1 MDNEINPLAKH
12 SQHFSKYAM
21 FYRGIILKTRVHENA
36 RSLLKKASCQ
46 PQLACIPLG
55 VLRMHTTRE
64 RYGGIS
70 MTFFSS
76 LAWTGISFLL
86 FTVLVAVISAWKTRD
101 EQLDTAEGYFLA
113 GRGLP
118 GVVIAGSLLL
128 TNLSAEQLVGL
139 NGQSWKTNMGP
150 IAWEVGS
157 MFTLLVLAYYFLPK
171 YLKMGAMTIPSLMEE
186 RYGKGTKTMF
196 SLVIVVMYSILNLP
210 VILYSGAVVF
220 EQIFDISG
228 ILGTSKFMAVA
239 ILCLI
244 IGIIGGCYAIF
255 GGLKAVA
262 VSDTINGIGLII
274 GGLMIPFLGF
284 AALSAATGGH
294 GIMDG
299 IKYMVEA
306 DPAKMNAINAW
317 NAPEPE
323 VPWPLIITGMF
334 FNNLYWW
341 CTNQSFV
348 QRSLA
353 AKSLKEGQKGAI
365 FCGFLKCL
373 GPLYLVIPGVIA
385 FYLPSIQDKL
395 AAAGSSAI
403 DFAYPALIAE
413 IVPKPVMGFFAAV
426 MFGAILSSFNSVLNS
441 ASTMFTLDLYRSSIN
456 PKASDT
462 KCVKVGKI
470 YGTIAGCIAI
480 VISPFVMYAGGIT
493 TFLNSMS
500 QFVSLPV
507 LCTIL
512 GIFMFKRIPKYMPKV
527 ITVFHVVCY
536 GAFLLIKPCYP
547 GSSNPIHYLYA
558 MAVLFPIELLI
569 MWYLNKYHPAE
580 EYEIRDVGAVDLTP
594 WKYRHIVS
602 IIGLLLALGIYIL
615 FSPLGI
621 AA

>member
-1 MDNEINPLAKH
+1 
-12 SQHFSKYAM
+12 
-21 FYRGIILKTRVHENA
+21 
-36 RSLLKKASCQ
+36 
-46 PQLACIPLG
+46 
-55 VLRMHTTRE
+55 
-64 RYGGIS
+64 

-76 LAWTGISFLL
+76 LAWTGISFVL
-86 FTVLVAVISAWKTRD
+86 FTALVAIISAWKTRD

-186 RYGKGTKTMF
+186 RYGRGTKTMF
-196 SLVIVVMYSILNLP
+196 SVVIVVMYSILNLP

-228 ILGTSKFMAVA
+228 IMGTSKFVAVA
-239 ILCLI
+239 ILCVI

-294 GIMDG
+294 GILDG
-299 IKYMVEA
+299 VKYMIEA

-373 GPLYLVIPGVIA
+373 GPLYLVIPGIIA
-385 FYLPSIQDKL
+385 FYLPSIQEKL

-403 DFAYPALIAE
+403 DFAYPALISE

-470 YGTIAGCIAI
+470 YGTIAGCISI
-480 VISPFVMYAGGIT
+480 VIAPFIMNAGGIT

-527 ITVFHVVCY
+527 ITIFHVVCY

-580 EYEIRDVGAVDLTP
+580 EYEIQDVGAVDLTP
-594 WKYRHIVS
+594 WKYRHVVS
-602 IIGLLLALGIYIL
+602 IIGLILAVAIYIF

>member
-1 MDNEINPLAKH
+1 M
-12 SQHFSKYAM
+12 
-21 FYRGIILKTRVHENA
+21 RLKFM
-36 RSLLKKASCQ
+36 S
-46 PQLACIPLG
+46 
-55 VLRMHTTRE
+55 
-64 RYGGIS
+64 
-70 MTFFSS
+70 FFNS
-76 LAWTGISFLL
+76 LAWTGISFLF
-86 FTVLVAVISAWKTRD
+86 FTALVAIIASVKTKGD
-101 EQLDTAEGYFLA
+101 DLESAEGYFLA

-139 NGQSWKTNMGP
+139 NGQSWVTNMSP

-157 MFTLLVLAYYFLPK
+157 MFTLLVLAYYFLPR
-171 YLKMGAMTIPSLMEE
+171 YLKMGAMTIPSLMEQ
-186 RYGKGTKTMF
+186 RYGRGTKTMF
-196 SLVIVVMYSILNLP
+196 SLIIVIMYSILNLP

-220 EQIFDISG
+220 ENIFDISG
-228 ILGTSKFMAVA
+228 MLGMSKFAAVA
-239 ILCLI
+239 VLCVI

-274 GGLMIPFLGF
+274 GGLLIPFIGLWVLGQE
-284 AALSAATGGH
+284 LCNGG
-294 GIMDG
+294 GIADG
-299 IKYMVEA
+299 FKYIIEA
-306 DPAKMNAINAW
+306 DPAKMNAISAW

-365 FCGFLKCL
+365 FCGFLKCM
-373 GPLYLVIPGVIA
+373 GPLYLVLPGIIA

-403 DFAYPALIAE
+403 DFAYPALVSAI
-413 IVPKPVMGFFAAV
+413 IPKPVLGFFAAV

-456 PKASDT
+456 PTASDVH
-462 KCVKVGKI
+462 CVKVGKV
-470 YGTIAGCIAI
+470 YGTLAGIVAI
-480 VISPFVMYAGGIT
+480 IISPFVMYANGIT

-512 GIFMFKRIPKYMPKV
+512 GVFMFRRLPKYTPKLITAVHV
-527 ITVFHVVCY
+527 IIY
-536 GAFLLIKPCYP
+536 GAFLLMKPCYP
-547 GSSNPIHYLYA
+547 GTENPIHYLYA
-558 MAVLFPIELLI
+558 MAVLFPVEMII
-569 MWYLNKYHPAE
+569 MWLLNRYKAE
-580 EYEIRDVGAVDLTP
+580 EEFVVPDVGAVDLTP
-594 WKYRHIVS
+594 WKYRHVVS
-602 IIGLLLALGIYIL
+602 IVGLVLAVAIYIY

>member
-1 MDNEINPLAKH
+1 MAYNMRDDIKEVYFTEEQLHEKVAELGARITEDYRDKNPLIV
-12 SQHFSKYAM
+12 SV
-21 FYRGIILKTRVHENA
+21 LKGSYIFMADLTRAIDTPCNVDFM
-36 RSLLKKASCQ
+36 
-46 PQLACIPLG
+46 
-55 VLRMHTTRE
+55 VV
-64 RYGGIS
+64 
-70 MTFFSS
+70 SS
-76 LAWTGISFLL
+76 
-86 FTVLVAVISAWKTRD
+86 
-101 EQLDTAEGYFLA
+101 
-113 GRGLP
+113 
-118 GVVIAGSLLL
+118 
-128 TNLSAEQLVGL
+128 
-139 NGQSWKTNMGP
+139 
-150 IAWEVGS
+150 
-157 MFTLLVLAYYFLPK
+157 
-171 YLKMGAMTIPSLMEE
+171 
-186 RYGKGTKTMF
+186 YGKGTKTMF

-294 GIMDG
+294 GILDG

-365 FCGFLKCL
+365 YCGFLKTI
-373 GPLYLVIPGVIA
+373 GFFYLVLPGVIA
-385 FYLPSIQDKL
+385 YHLPSIQDKL

-426 MFGAILSSFNSVLNS
+426 LFGAILSSFNSVLNS
-441 ASTMFTLDLYRSSIN
+441 ASTMFTLDLYRTAIN
-456 PKASDT
+456 PKASDMQ
-462 KCVKVGKI
+462 CVKVGKI
-470 YGTIAGCIAI
+470 YGTCAGAVAI
-480 VISPFVMYAGGIT
+480 CVAPFVMFAQGIT

-500 QFVSLPV
+500 QFVSLPILFTV
-507 LCTIL
+507 LGAL
-512 GIFMFKRIPKYMPKV
+512 IFRKAPKYAPKV
-527 ITVFHVVCY
+527 ITAVHVIAY
-536 GAFLLIKPCYP
+536 GAFMILKPCYP
-547 GSSNPIHYLYA
+547 TSGEPIHYLYA
-558 MAVLFPIELLI
+558 IAVLFIVEFAI
-569 MWYLNKYHPAE
+569 MWYLNKYRGTE
-580 EYEIRDVGAVDLTP
+580 EYVPADVGAVDLTP
-594 WKYRHIVS
+594 WKYRHIVC
-602 IIGLLLALGIYIL
+602 IIGIILAIGIYIL
-615 FSPLGI
+615 FSPIGI

>member
-1 MDNEINPLAKH
+1 
-12 SQHFSKYAM
+12 
-21 FYRGIILKTRVHENA
+21 
-36 RSLLKKASCQ
+36 
-46 PQLACIPLG
+46 
-55 VLRMHTTRE
+55 
-64 RYGGIS
+64 

-76 LAWTGISFLL
+76 LAWTGISFVL
-86 FTVLVAVISAWKTRD
+86 FTALVAIISAWKTRD

-186 RYGKGTKTMF
+186 RYGRGTKTMF
-196 SLVIVVMYSILNLP
+196 SVVIVVMYSILNLP

-228 ILGTSKFMAVA
+228 IMGTSKFVAVA
-239 ILCLI
+239 ILCVI

-294 GIMDG
+294 GILDG
-299 IKYMVEA
+299 VKYMIEA

-373 GPLYLVIPGVIA
+373 GPLYLVIPGIIA

-403 DFAYPALIAE
+403 DFAYPALISE

-441 ASTMFTLDLYRSSIN
+441 ASTIFTLNVWQPIWV
-456 PKASDT
+456 KQASNN
-462 KCVKVGKI
+462 KVVKVGQI
-470 YGTIAGCIAI
+470 FGTVVGVVSIAI
-480 VISPFVMYAGGIT
+480 APFVMFFGTGIMN
-493 TFLNSMS
+493 FINECWGFFSMPLLTAVLFGLLS
-500 QFVSLPV
+500 KKAPAIAPKIVIPV
-507 LCTIL
+507 HIVLYGLT
-512 GIFMFKRIPKYMPKV
+512 KV
-527 ITVFHVVCY
+527 IPF
-536 GAFLLIKPCYP
+536 F
-547 GSSNPIHYLYA
+547 SRFHYLYVVFA
-558 MAVLFPIELLI
+558 LFVLECIIYAICIKVSPRQLAWE
-569 MWYLNKYHPAE
+569 MPDAKVM
-580 EYEIRDVGAVDLTP
+580 DMTP
-594 WKYRHIVS
+594 WKSGKVWAIAGAAVVAIMYLI
-602 IIGLLLALGIYIL
+602 

-621 AA
+621 GA

>member
-1 MDNEINPLAKH
+1 
-12 SQHFSKYAM
+12 
-21 FYRGIILKTRVHENA
+21 
-36 RSLLKKASCQ
+36 
-46 PQLACIPLG
+46 
-55 VLRMHTTRE
+55 
-64 RYGGIS
+64 

-76 LAWTGISFLL
+76 LAWTGISFVL
-86 FTVLVAVISAWKTRD
+86 FTALVAIISAWKTRD

-186 RYGKGTKTMF
+186 RYGRGTKTMF
-196 SLVIVVMYSILNLP
+196 SVVIVVMYSILNLP

-228 ILGTSKFMAVA
+228 IMGTSKFVAVA
-239 ILCLI
+239 ILCVI

-294 GIMDG
+294 GILDG
-299 IKYMVEA
+299 VKYMIEA

-365 FCGFLKCL
+365 YCGFLKTI
-373 GPLYLVIPGVIA
+373 GFFYLVLPGVIA
-385 FYLPSIQDKL
+385 FHLPSIQDKL

-403 DFAYPALIAE
+403 DFAYPALVSAV
-413 IVPKPVMGFFAAV
+413 VPKPVMGFFAAV
-426 MFGAILSSFNSVLNS
+426 LFGAILSSFNSVLNS
-441 ASTMFTLDLYRSSIN
+441 ASTMFTLDLYRTAIN
-456 PKASDT
+456 PKASDMQ
-462 KCVKVGKI
+462 CVKVGKI
-470 YGTIAGCIAI
+470 YGTCAGAVAI
-480 VISPFVMYAGGIT
+480 CVAPFVMFAQGIT

-500 QFVSLPV
+500 QFVSLPILFTV
-507 LCTIL
+507 LGAL
-512 GIFMFKRIPKYMPKV
+512 IFRKAPKYAPKV
-527 ITVFHVVCY
+527 ITAVHVIAY
-536 GAFLLIKPCYP
+536 GAFMILKPCYP
-547 GSSNPIHYLYA
+547 TSGEPIHYLYA
-558 MAVLFPIELLI
+558 IAVLFVVEFAI
-569 MWYLNKYHPAE
+569 MWYLNKYRGTE
-580 EYEIRDVGAVDLTP
+580 EYVPADVGAVDLTP
-594 WKYRHIVS
+594 WKYRHIVC
-602 IIGLLLALGIYIL
+602 IIGIILAIGIYIL
-615 FSPLGI
+615 FSPIGI

>member
-1 MDNEINPLAKH
+1 MAATALIVLALFAAPRYLK
-12 SQHFSKYAM
+12 SGITTIPQLLGERYDRPTKLWFSIAY
-21 FYRGIILKTRVHENA
+21 IIL
-36 RSLLKKASCQ
+36 
-46 PQLACIPLG
+46 
-55 VLRMHTTRE
+55 
-64 RYGGIS
+64 Y
-70 MTFFSS
+70 
-76 LAWTGISFLL
+76 L
-86 FTVLVAVISAWKTRD
+86 FVQI
-101 EQLDTAEGYFLA
+101 
-113 GRGLP
+113 
-118 GVVIAGSLLL
+118 
-128 TNLSAEQLVGL
+128 
-139 NGQSWKTNMGP
+139 
-150 IAWEVGS
+150 
-157 MFTLLVLAYYFLPK
+157 
-171 YLKMGAMTIPSLMEE
+171 
-186 RYGKGTKTMF
+186 
-196 SLVIVVMYSILNLP
+196 P
-210 VILYSGAVVF
+210 VILYSGSLVF
-220 EQIFDISG
+220 ENIFNLSG
-228 ILGTSKFMAVA
+228 ILGITKFQSIV
-239 ILCLI
+239 ILCILITI
-244 IGIIGGCYAIF
+244 IGSIYAIF

-262 VSDTINGIGLII
+262 VSDTINGVGLLI
-274 GGLMIPFLGF
+274 GGLMIPFL
-284 AALSAATGGH
+284 ALNVLGH
-294 GIMDG
+294 ASGSESSVAIMDG
-299 IKYMVEA
+299 VRYLIHNHADMLNSIAPAQSEA
-306 DPAKMNAINAW
+306 PA
-317 NAPEPE
+317 
-323 VPWPLIITGMF
+323 VPWPTVFLGLVF
-334 FNNLYWW
+334 LGFQSW
-341 CTNQSFV
+341 CTHQSFI
-348 QRSLA
+348 QRVLA
-353 AKSLKEGQKGAI
+353 AENLKEAQKGALY
-365 FCGFLKCL
+365 CAFLKIL
-373 GPLYLVIPGVIA
+373 GFMFLALPGVIA
-385 FYLPSIQDKL
+385 Y
-395 AAAGSSAI
+395 AI
-403 DFAYPALIAE
+403 FNIEGTQVSMMDDAYPALITRV
-413 IVPKPVMGFFAAV
+413 VPQPVMGFFAAV

-602 IIGLLLALGIYIL
+602 IIGLLLAIGIYIL